1 MKIRFKDIE
10 TNFFKARLS
19 EIKEGSGA
27 YGPYL
32 RLIFTIIQGELI
44 HYKFSGFIKPSPVR
58 QGKFY
63 RWVTNIMGEEPP
75 LEFCIEDMIGK
86 ECIISLSKQP
96 STSHSQ
102 HRYFYSVS
110 DVLMDHVEVT
120 WNLPVSG
127 ADLLQD
133 EDT

>member
-10 TNFFKARLS
+10 ADFFRARLS

-32 RLIFTIIQGELI
+32 RLIFTIIQGELK
-44 HYKFSGFIKPSPVR
+44 HYRFSGIVKPSLIR

-63 RWVTNIMGEEPP
+63 RWATNILGEEPAV
-75 LEFCIEDMIGK
+75 EFCTEDMIGK

-96 STSHSQ
+96 RKSRSR
-102 HRYFYSVS
+102 HRDFYSVT
-110 DVLMDHVEVT
+110 DVLMNHVEAAR
-120 WNLPVSG
+120 NLPIS
-127 ADLLQD
+127 D
-133 EDT
+133 EDLFRNEDK